1 MVEELLQILVNNDDI
16 QTGENIPEE
25 SESLSVIV

>member
-16 QTGENIPEE
+16 QTGEKIPEE
-25 SESLSVIV
+25 SERLSVIV